1 MQNLPCIPA
10 ECTQWESILLDVLQ
24 KFLVLTLYV
33 EVVVRDTLLQTP
45 TLMFP

>member
-1 MQNLPCIPA
+1 MQHLPCILA
-10 ECTQWESILLDVLQ
+10 ECTQWESILDVLQ

-45 TLMFP
+45 KLILP

>member
-1 MQNLPCIPA
+1 MQHLPCIPA

-33 EVVVRDTLLQTP
+33 EIVVRDTLLQTP
-45 TLMFP
+45 KLILP